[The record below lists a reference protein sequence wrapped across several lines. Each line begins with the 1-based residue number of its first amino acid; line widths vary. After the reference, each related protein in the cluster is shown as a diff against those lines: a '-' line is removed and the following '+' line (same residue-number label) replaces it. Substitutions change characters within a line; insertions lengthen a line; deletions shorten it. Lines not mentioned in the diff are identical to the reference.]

1 MWHGHAGF
9 KSVGPVIPVVNID
22 DLRADIPALEA
33 CTYFNTGASGPS
45 PRHVVAAATDF
56 LERHAFEA
64 PGGDGPYQV
73 AWDTIGAARETVA
86 DHLSARPHE
95 IALTRSTA
103 DGINLVAS
111 AIDFQPGDVVVR
123 TDLEH
128 SAARLPWERLA
139 DVRDIEVRVL
149 ETTDGRLDV
158 AEVKE
163 AVRDARLVAL
173 SSLTWTHGTRLPV
186 ADVVAIAHDAGAQV
200 LVDAVQ
206 SVGQQPVDVTEWGA
220 DFVVA
225 AGHKWLLGIWGGG
238 MLYVDDEAHKRLDQR
253 RIGYRSVTDNADTGY
268 EYRRG
273 ARCFEVGTTSP
284 APYVALAT
292 AIDTVE
298 SIGYDAIQSRIKRL
312 TDRLKT
318 GLGDRLYSPVSYE
331 SGLVSFAA
339 DDPDATVERLAREG
353 IVIRA
358 LPRPNTVRASVH
370 AVNTTAE
377 IEQLLDALA

>member
-1 MWHGHAGF
+1 M
-9 KSVGPVIPVVNID
+9 NID
-22 DLRADIPALEA
+22 ALRADIPALES

-45 PRHVVAAATDF
+45 PRHVVSAATDF

-64 PGGDGPYQV
+64 PAGPGPYQI
-73 AWDTIGAARETVA
+73 AWDTMGAARETVA
-86 DHLSARPHE
+86 AHLGAESHE

-103 DGINLVAS
+103 DGITLVAS

-128 SAARLPWERLA
+128 PAGWLPWERLA
-139 DVRDIEVRVL
+139 DLRDVEVRVL
-149 ETTDGRLDV
+149 ETRDGRLDL
-158 AEVKE
+158 ADVKE
-163 AVRDARLVAL
+163 AVADARLVTL

-186 ADVVAIAHDAGAQV
+186 ADVVDIAHDAGAQV

-206 SVGQQPVDVTEWGA
+206 SVGQHPVDVTEWGA

-238 MLYVDDEAHKRLDQR
+238 LLYVDDDAHDRLTQR
-253 RIGYRSVTDNADTGY
+253 RIGYRSVTDETEDGY
-268 EYRRG
+268 EYRQG
-273 ARCFEVGTTSP
+273 ARRFEVGTTSP

-298 SIGYDAIQSRIKRL
+298 SIGYDAIQSRVQRH
-312 TDRLKT
+312 TDRLKA
-318 GLGDRLYSPVSYE
+318 GLGDRLDSPVDYE

-339 DDPDATVERLAREG
+339 EDPEATVERLAEQG

-370 AVNTTAE
+370 AVNTTTE
-377 IEQLLDALA
+377 VEQLLDALA